1 MIAAEARK
9 GGRCVSLIAALGVGM
24 GLLWGSG
31 VSGAVAEAKEPGPL
45 VKLVDDAA
53 RRLQTADPV
62 AASKYM
68 TGGAVDDPT
77 REQQVIDSVTAAAV
91 VKHVDQAF
99 VHDVFRDQ
107 IDATDSL
114 EHSRFAEWKIDPGS
128 APRTAPDLSSSR
140 DVING
145 LNDAMV
151 DDIAEQWNVLHSSA
165 CPADLDAARAAAAAE
180 LHLDPLYQT
189 ALGYAVHR
197 YCT

>member
-1 MIAAEARK
+1 M
-9 GGRCVSLIAALGVGM
+9 ALLV
-24 GLLWGSG
+24 GSG
-31 VSGAVAEAKEPGPL
+31 VRGAVAGAEGPGPL
-45 VKLVDDAA
+45 FKLVDDAA

-62 AASKYM
+62 AASKYL

-77 REQQVIDSVTAAAV
+77 REQQVIDSVTDAAV
-91 VKHVDQAF
+91 AKHVDQAF

-114 EHSRFAEWKIDPGS
+114 EHSRFAAWKIDPGS

-145 LNDAMV
+145 LNEAMV
-151 DDIAEQWNVLHSSA
+151 DDIAEQWNVLHTKT
-165 CPADLDAARAAAAAE
+165 CPADLDVARAAVAAE
-180 LHLDPLYQT
+180 LHLDPLYQK
-189 ALGYAVHR
+189 ALGYAVHG